1 MKDARLWEPVVG
13 HLAHPLPGQ
22 RVLLAAAPQRPPP
35 EPDDMIT
42 ERAKRPRV
50 GRHGVVGIVAGDD
63 QLEPFPLLGDGLLQA
78 LAQFV
83 LDLPQ
88 LRTSAVP
95 PTFAAD
101 LERDAPGVSASILEG
116 IDEILTVTRLGLP
129 VELRRSLACTNI
141 IET

>member
-1 MKDARLWEPVVG
+1 MRGCGSQSSAT
-13 HLAHPLPGQ
+13 LPIRSQ
-22 RVLLAAAPQRPPP
+22 VSACFWLRRRSVRPQK
-35 EPDDMIT
+35 PDDMIT

-63 QLEPFPLLGDGLLQA
+63 QLQPSPLLGDGLLHA

-95 PTFAAD
+95 PTFAAALD
-101 LERDAPGVSASILEG
+101 
-116 IDEILTVTRLGLP
+116 TGLP
-129 VELRRSLACTNI
+129 GPAHGL
-141 IET
+141 

>member
-35 EPDDMIT
+35 KPDDMIT

-63 QLEPFPLLGDGLLQA
+63 QLQPSPLLGDGLLHA

-95 PTFAAD
+95 PTFATD
-101 LERDAPGVSASILEG
+101 LEPALPGPSADVCKPE
-116 IDEILTVTRLGLP
+116 EVERLRFAEP
-129 VELRRSLACTNI
+129 ELGTLRLALSVRF
-141 IET
+141 

>member
-35 EPDDMIT
+35 KPDDMIT

-63 QLEPFPLLGDGLLQA
+63 QLQPAPLLGDGLQY
-78 LAQFV
+78 
-83 LDLPQ
+83 
-88 LRTSAVP
+88 
-95 PTFAAD
+95 
-101 LERDAPGVSASILEG
+101 APA
-116 IDEILTVTRLGLP
+116 
-129 VELRRSLACTNI
+129 
-141 IET
+141 